1 MDLIDRDLY
10 RRKLEN
16 AICRNLRIGRPNP
29 IVLMALQY
37 AIATLDSEPV
47 VDAIPI
53 SFIQQE
59 IDGYYKDEAVTVP
72 GTIINWVIR
81 SKRLGLQYMIERWKK
96 GQEKQNE
103 KAEI

>member
-1 MDLIDRDLY
+1 MNLIDRN
-10 RRKLEN
+10 K
-16 AICRNLRIGRPNP
+16 
-29 IVLMALQY
+29 VLKTIPSEEMVARMAVMS
-37 AIATLDSEPV
+37 APV

-81 SKRLGLQYMIERWKK
+81 SKRLGLQYMIDRWKK
-96 GQEKQNE
+96 GQEKENE
-103 KAEI
+103 QTGC